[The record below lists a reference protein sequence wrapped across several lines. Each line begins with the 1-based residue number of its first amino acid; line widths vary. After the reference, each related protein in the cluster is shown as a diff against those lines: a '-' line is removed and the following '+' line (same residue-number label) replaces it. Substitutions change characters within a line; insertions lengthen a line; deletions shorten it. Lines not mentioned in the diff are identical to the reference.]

1 MDEIKLT
8 KEQRYEETLKLLQIP
23 VEDVENQ
30 ETPDDELPIG
40 KYGILA
46 RNYLKEHH
54 SARYTFLVLEAEI
67 DDICRQV
74 DREANEM
81 METLQAQLRA
91 QTTDPKG
98 DFMAAVQYKTMIRDQ
113 AEEVV
118 LNEIV
123 YKRR

>member
-1 MDEIKLT
+1 MELT
-8 KEQRYEETLKLLQIP
+8 NEQKYKETLKSLQIP
-23 VEDVENQ
+23 VEEVEKQ
-30 ETPDDELPIG
+30 VAPDNELPTG

-54 SARYTFLVLEAEI
+54 PARYTFLVLEAKI

-74 DREANEM
+74 DNDANAM
-81 METLQAQLRA
+81 LDTIQSQLKE
-91 QTTDPKG
+91 QMPEPKG
-98 DFMAAVQYKTMIRDQ
+98 DFMASVQYKTMIRDQ
-113 AEEVV
+113 AEEIV